1 MKAGLCF
8 LSSLVVLLAVL
19 GTDAEG
25 SRLVR
30 DFSGDAMQR
39 HSSRMMASPMIR
51 MPTPLGTSLWPF
63 FAYPP
68 APMITIV
75 NIHIDIPASD
85 QPPTVPPSPPT
96 PPKFWIERCGTF
108 VQVDVS
114 STTNLM
120 EEERKPCAR

>member
-8 LSSLVVLLAVL
+8 LFSIVVLLGVF
-19 GTDAEG
+19 GTNSEG

-51 MPTPLGTSLWPF
+51 MPTPLGTSFWPF
-63 FAYPP
+63 IAYPP
-68 APMITIV
+68 APMMTIV
-75 NIHIDIPASD
+75 NIHIDVPASN
-85 QPPTVPPSPPT
+85 QPPAAPPPPPA
-96 PPKFWIERCGTF
+96 PPRFWISRCGTF

-114 STTNLM
+114 STMNLM
-120 EEERKPCAR
+120 EEERKPCAQ